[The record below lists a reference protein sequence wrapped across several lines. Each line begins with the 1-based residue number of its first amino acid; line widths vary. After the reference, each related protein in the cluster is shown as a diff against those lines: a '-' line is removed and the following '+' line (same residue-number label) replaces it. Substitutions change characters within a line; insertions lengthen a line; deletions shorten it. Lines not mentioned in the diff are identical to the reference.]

1 MSDLISRSQLLK
13 KFNDTGI
20 QITFDL
26 PVEEILG
33 DDVDIDDF
41 TMLVQDAIQAYKN
54 MVIGTIKEQPTAYN
68 VDKVLIELD
77 EQTNLHNISEAS
89 DYWTWITAMEK
100 AIDIV
105 KRGGVE

>member
-1 MSDLISRSQLLK
+1 MRLIDADELVEVIRKQK
-13 KFNDTGI
+13 VDNDAYCKMCIETMA
-20 QITFDL
+20 
-26 PVEEILG
+26 EI
-33 DDVDIDDF
+33 VD
-41 TMLVQDAIQAYKN
+41 
-54 MVIGTIKEQPTAYN
+54 EQPTAYN

>member
-1 MSDLISRSQLLK
+1 MSDVRLIDANSFKRFLQALCK
-13 KFNDTGI
+13 AGA
-20 QITFDL
+20 
-26 PVEEILG
+26 PY
-33 DDVDIDDF
+33 DDV
-41 TMLVQDAIQAYKN
+41 
-54 MVIGTIKEQPTAYN
+54 IKLLDKEPTVYN

-105 KRGGVE
+105 KRGRVE